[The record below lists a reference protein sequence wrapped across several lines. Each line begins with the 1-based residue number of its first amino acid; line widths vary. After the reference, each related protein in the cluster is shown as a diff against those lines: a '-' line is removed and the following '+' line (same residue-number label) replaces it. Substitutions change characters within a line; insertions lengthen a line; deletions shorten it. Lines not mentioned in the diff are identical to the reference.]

1 MMEFTKF
8 GTALKDLRKR
18 VQEPKVELCMTLEI
32 DEEFLDLLES
42 GAVQPSEDIVDQLIA
57 HFDLDDQAA
66 QNMWKIAGY
75 PDVVDVIEQTVPV
88 FVPLHDLKITYTDLL
103 HVTVSNH
110 GVVLNFMQGSTP
122 GLPPI
127 VVSRLGMSREHAVS
141 VLEVMSTAL
150 KKSLDQERA
159 TKDKK
164 PRQLGTGE

>member
-1 MMEFTKF
+1 MKEFAKF
-8 GTALKDLRKR
+8 GTVLKELRKR
-18 VQEPKVELCMTLEI
+18 VQEPKQELCMTLEI
-32 DEEFLDLLES
+32 DETHLDLLES
-42 GAVQPSEDIVDQLIA
+42 GVLQPSEDIVDQLIA

-66 QNMWKIAGY
+66 QNMWKLAGY
-75 PDVVDVIEQTVPV
+75 PDVVDSVDHTMPV

-141 VLEVMSTAL
+141 VLEVMSSAL
-150 KKSLDQERA
+150 KKSLDQDQA
-159 TKDKK
+159 AKNKN